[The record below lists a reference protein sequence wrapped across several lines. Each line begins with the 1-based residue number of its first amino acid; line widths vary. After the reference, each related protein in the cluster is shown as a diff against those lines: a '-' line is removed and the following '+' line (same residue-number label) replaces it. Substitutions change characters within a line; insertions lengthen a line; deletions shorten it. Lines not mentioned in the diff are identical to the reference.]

1 MTKIE
6 RKIYLGDEEQLKGDV
21 RNLSCILSSFEWGT
35 RIYISEAPN
44 FRQVVYDLVSR
55 GFNALGFMG
64 VIDVVILLDPND
76 RETVKSVILL
86 HGYDEMGQLSTETI
100 WPRPEKKI
108 PEPKPAA
115 AQRTTEPIWP
125 HD

>member
-6 RKIYLGDEEQLKGDV
+6 REIFAGDAADLRECVEDFDRLMGLFNK
-21 RNLSCILSSFEWGT
+21 GT
-35 RIYISEAPN
+35 RIYIAEAPN

-64 VIDVVILLDPND
+64 VIDVVILLDAD
-76 RETVKSVILL
+76 TGTIHHIILL

-100 WPRPEKKI
+100 WPLPKDEQAPCAMPPPGRPG
-108 PEPKPAA
+108 
-115 AQRTTEPIWP
+115 AQ
-125 HD
+125 